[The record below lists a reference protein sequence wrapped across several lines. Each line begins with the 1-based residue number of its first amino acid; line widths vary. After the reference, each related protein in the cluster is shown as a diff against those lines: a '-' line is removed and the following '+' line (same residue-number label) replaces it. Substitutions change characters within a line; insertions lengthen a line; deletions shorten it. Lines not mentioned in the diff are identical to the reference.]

1 MISPK
6 KKLLLVHSSND
17 LYGASKI
24 FMQLIDLLTKN
35 GFDIHVIL
43 PEKGM
48 LDDFLIKKDYTK
60 NNQVCFMLILFIPN
74 RLSL

>member
-6 KKLLLVHSSND
+6 KRLLLLHSSND

-24 FMQLIDLLTKN
+24 FLQLIDLLTKN
-35 GFDIHVIL
+35 GFDIHVIV

-48 LDDFLIKKDYTK
+48 LDDFLNKKTLRY
-60 NNQVCFMLILFIPN
+60 LIMN
-74 RLSL
+74 WEY